1 MAIQLRFMDE
11 QKKGQNTSEGM
22 EVMFMDRVAFEKEGG
37 DIGES
42 GKVQNIMHIKAKRRI
57 GHNI

>member
-37 DIGES
+37 DIRES
-42 GKVQNIMHIKAKRRI
+42 GKVQNIMHIKAKGRI